1 MRYLLFIVVL
11 FVGLFSIITSHMREL
26 ESYPEGEVIRV
37 GGCGSERC
45 SVEIKYSDKT
55 CIGNILVGDA
65 ITGNKVSTIH
75 CGLSFDQRYRLK

>member
-1 MRYLLFIVVL
+1 MNYLLFIAVL
-11 FVGLFSIITSHMREL
+11 FVGVFSIITSYTNDF
-26 ESYPEGEVIRV
+26 ESHPKGEVIRV

-55 CIGNILVGDA
+55 CIGHIFVGDA